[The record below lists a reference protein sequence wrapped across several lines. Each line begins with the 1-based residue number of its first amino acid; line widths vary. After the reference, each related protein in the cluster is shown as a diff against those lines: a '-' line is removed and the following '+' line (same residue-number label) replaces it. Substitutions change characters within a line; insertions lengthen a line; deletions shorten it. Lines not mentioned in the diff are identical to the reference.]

1 MLSVQDV
8 VERSREKSSMLQGFG
23 DAVLRAE
30 ALEDQLVKSRKHAV
44 AMQSKLDAAFAKYHN
59 NIQEMQAK
67 GDDLVRKNK
76 SLRNKK
82 KGTPLVLLSTCWRS
96 RGSLTRCSLLFAELE
111 TRVEQLKTSETD
123 LKNLFYQEQ
132 EALQV
137 LELDYKE
144 LAYERDKHMELCIA
158 SDRDLVNCYKSLQE
172 LNEDCEKLR
181 AQLKELEG
189 ATLPIT
195 RLLVPHP
202 DGPKIA
208 PLVDRLKEAPSRLA
222 AYVKHLAKSI
232 PNQVLAF
239 MKSYFPKA
247 PVDVVAGG
255 LAANCSDE
263 QYAELL
269 EQMAPIAEQVTDKL
283 NLQ

>member
-1 MLSVQDV
+1 
-8 VERSREKSSMLQGFG
+8 
-23 DAVLRAE
+23 
-30 ALEDQLVKSRKHAV
+30 
-44 AMQSKLDAAFAKYHN
+44 
-59 NIQEMQAK
+59 MQAK
-67 GDDLVRKNK
+67 SDDLVWKNK
-76 SLRNKK
+76 SLRNKN

-96 RGSLTRCSLLFAELE
+96 RGSLTRFSLLFAELE
-111 TRVEQLKTSETD
+111 SRVEQLKTSETD
-123 LKNLFYQEQ
+123 LKNLFYREQ
-132 EALQV
+132 EACQV

-144 LAYERDKHMELCIA
+144 LTYECDKHMELRIA
-158 SDRDLVNCYKSLQE
+158 SDRDLVNCYKSLQK
-172 LNEDCEKLR
+172 LNEDCEGLW
-181 AQLKELEG
+181 AQLKELEE
-189 ATLPIT
+189 AALPIA

-202 DGPKIA
+202 GGPKIA

-232 PNQVLAF
+232 TNQVLAF

-255 LAANCSDE
+255 LAANCTDE

-269 EQMAPIAEQVTDKL
+269 EQMAPIAEQVADKL